1 MDNIN
6 DILSWLNA
14 NETALSAIA
23 ALVVIIGVTLS
34 PLGAGLRALFGGGKD
49 AKSKTVELALASNQ
63 LGDQFDTQSTET
75 INPTTQ
81 DFLNTPPPLITD
93 KPSIA
98 VLPFVNMSDDK
109 DKEYF
114 ADGMTEDIIT
124 GLSCDSRLFVIA
136 RNSTFAYK
144 GQSPDIRTVGKELGV
159 RYVLEGSIRPVGERL
174 RITVQLIET
183 DTGSHIWADK
193 IDRPIAEIF
202 DIQDEVVDS
211 LVSTLCA
218 NLGVAEGKRA
228 ARQAPENL
236 RAWQLC
242 TQAEMLWS
250 GQRTVEALKEAQ
262 RLSKKATELE
272 PGYALSW
279 AMLSYFSSVDMP
291 YLLTDD
297 LDGIALSAI
306 KLSNKAVLLAA
317 DDATALAYAGA
328 AMALSGKANIAIDYL
343 ERSLTL
349 NPNSGFARI
358 QFATALICASR
369 QQEAFEQHEIFF
381 RQSPLDP
388 NLGLAY
394 MWRCLGYL
402 ILARHDD
409 AVQFARL
416 AVKHQPRF
424 PWTYAALAQALA
436 GLEQDNEAHQAM
448 AQAREMAPHF
458 TLEKMTAFWRFVL
471 TVPGDAERINDL
483 ARKAWV
489 D

>member
-1 MDNIN
+1 M
-6 DILSWLNA
+6 DILNQIFSWLS
-14 NETALSAIA
+14 EHESGFSALA
-23 ALVVIIGVTLS
+23 ALVVITGVTLS
-34 PLGAGLRALFGGGKD
+34 PLGAGMRGLLSRRKPTDSPLPTTAIP
-49 AKSKTVELALASNQ
+49 TELSA
-63 LGDQFDTQSTET
+63 
-75 INPTTQ
+75 TQ
-81 DFLNTPPPLITD
+81 DFFDTPPPLITD

-114 ADGMTEDIIT
+114 ADGMTEDILT

-159 RYVLEGSIRPVGERL
+159 RYVLEGSIRPINDRL

-202 DIQDEVVDS
+202 DIQDDVVDS

-218 NLGVAEGKRA
+218 NLNVAEGKRA

-242 TQAEMLWS
+242 TQAEMVWS

-262 RLSKKATELE
+262 LLSKKATELE
-272 PGYALSW
+272 PGYALGW
-279 AMLSYFSSVDMP
+279 AMLAYFSCIDIP

-297 LDGIALSAI
+297 LDGIALTAI
-306 KLSNKAVLLAA
+306 ELSNKAILLAP
-317 DDATALAYAGA
+317 DDAMALAYAGGA
-328 AMALSGKANIAIDYL
+328 AYLSGKANVAIDYL
-343 ERSLTL
+343 ERSLAL
-349 NPNSGFARI
+349 NPNSGFIRLQYAN
-358 QFATALICASR
+358 ALVCASR
-369 QQEAFEQHEIFF
+369 QEEAFEQYEIFF

-394 MWRCLGYL
+394 MWRSMAFATQGNY
-402 ILARHDD
+402 AD
-409 AVQFARL
+409 AEQSGRL
-416 AVKHQPRF
+416 AIKHQPRF
-424 PWTYAALAQALA
+424 GWSYVALAQALA
-436 GLEQDNEAHQAM
+436 GLEQDDEARQAM
-448 AQAREMAPHF
+448 GQAREIAPHF
-458 TLEKMTAFWRFVL
+458 TLEKMTAFWRFGF
-471 TVPGDAERINDL
+471 TRSDDAEKVISLLRL
-483 ARKAWV
+483 AWQES
-489 D
+489 

>member
-1 MDNIN
+1 MENVN
-6 DILSWLNA
+6 DILSWLTA

-23 ALVVIIGVTLS
+23 ALVVITGFTLS
-34 PLGAGLRALFGGGKD
+34 PLGAGLRALLGGGKD
-49 AKSKTVELALASNQ
+49 AKHKAVEPTLASNQ
-63 LGDQFDTQSTET
+63 LYDHFDTQSTET
-75 INPTTQ
+75 LNPATQ

-109 DKEYF
+109 DKEFF

-211 LVSTLCA
+211 LVYTLCA

-272 PGYALSW
+272 PGYALGW
-279 AMLSYFSSVDMP
+279 AMLAYFSCVDIP
-291 YLLTDD
+291 YMLTDD
-297 LDGIALSAI
+297 LDGIAI
-306 KLSNKAVLLAA
+306 KAMELSNKAVLLAP
-317 DDATALAYAGA
+317 DDSTVLGFAGVVA
-328 AMALSGKANIAIDYL
+328 NICGKANIAIDFL
-343 ERSLTL
+343 ERNLRL
-349 NPNSGFARI
+349 NPNSGLFRMGYAN
-358 QFATALICASR
+358 ALLFASR
-369 QQEAFEQHEIFF
+369 QEDAFEQYEIFF

-388 NLGLAY
+388 NTGAAY
-394 MWRCLGYL
+394 MWRSAGFAAQSKYADAKQSAT
-402 ILARHDD
+402 LAI
-409 AVQFARL
+409 
-416 AVKHQPRF
+416 KHQPSF
-424 PWTYAALAQALA
+424 PWSYVMLAQAQA
-436 GLEQDNEAHQAM
+436 GLEQDNEAHQSM

-458 TLEKMTAFWRFVL
+458 TLEKMTTLWRFAF
-471 TVPGDAERINDL
+471 TDPEDAERTIDL

>member
-1 MDNIN
+1 MEGIN
-6 DILSWLNA
+6 EILNWLTEHESA
-14 NETALSAIA
+14 FSAIA
-23 ALVVIIGVTLS
+23 ALVVIFGVVFS
-34 PLGAGLRALFGGGKD
+34 PLGAGMRGLLSRKSELESASLD
-49 AKSKTVELALASNQ
+49 ASTIGAS
-63 LGDQFDTQSTET
+63 TA
-75 INPTTQ
+75 TTQ

-159 RYVLEGSIRPVGERL
+159 RYVLEGSIRPVAKRL

-183 DTGSHIWADK
+183 DTGSHVWADK

-202 DIQDEVVDS
+202 DIQDDVVNS
-211 LVSTLCA
+211 LVTTLCA
-218 NLGVAEGKRA
+218 NLSVAEGKRA

-279 AMLSYFSSVDMP
+279 AILAYFSSVDMP

-297 LDGIALSAI
+297 LNVIASKAI
-306 KLSNKAVLLAA
+306 ELSNKAVLLAT

-328 AMALSGKANIAIDYL
+328 ATYISGKANVAIDYL

-349 NPNSGFARI
+349 NPNSGFARTHY
-358 QFATALICASR
+358 ASALFCASR
-369 QQEAFEQHEIFF
+369 HQEAFEQQEIYF

-394 MWRCLGYL
+394 LWRSLGFSTLTNY
-402 ILARHDD
+402 AD
-409 AVQFARL
+409 AEQSARL
-416 AVKHQPRF
+416 AIKHQPRF
-424 PWTYAALAQALA
+424 PWSYVALAQALA
-436 GLEQDNEAHQAM
+436 ALEQDNEAQQAM

-458 TLEKMTAFWRFVL
+458 TLEKITTFWKFVL
-471 TVPGDAERINDL
+471 TNPEDAERVNNL
-483 ARKAWV
+483 FRKARV